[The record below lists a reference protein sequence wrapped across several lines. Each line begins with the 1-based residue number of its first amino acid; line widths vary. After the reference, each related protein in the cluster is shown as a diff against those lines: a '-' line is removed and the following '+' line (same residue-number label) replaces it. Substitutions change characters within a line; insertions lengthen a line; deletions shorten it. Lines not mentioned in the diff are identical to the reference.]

1 MRTIDILL
9 STPRTTAA
17 VNSDETTRSDECDPP
32 TTLTLHQVELC
43 VLEPL
48 VLPLK
53 SFDAIRE
60 IDLTV
65 RSMHLYAGDDTE
77 AKFDRSILEHVH
89 MMSCDELKSYAT
101 DIPQGNLILIFMHT
115 FN

>member
-1 MRTIDILL
+1 MRSIDVHL
-9 STPRTTAA
+9 STPRTTAT
-17 VNSDETTRSDECDPP
+17 VNCDETTASDECDPP
-32 TTLTLHQVELC
+32 TTLTLHQVDLS

-53 SFDAIRE
+53 PYDAIRE
-60 IDLTV
+60 IDVTV

-89 MMSCDELKSYAT
+89 IMSCDELKSYST
-101 DIPQGNLILIFMHT
+101 DTPQGV
-115 FN
+115 